1 MTRRELLAILA
12 CGRPASVPERAAHY
26 LWRQQSPDGGW
37 HSTTYGLL
45 RSGQSLTPF
54 VLEALLRVPDPPRDG
69 VERAVAFLNH
79 HVNADGAL
87 GLANP
92 LLSDYPNYATAL
104 TVRAFVR
111 LGRDVT
117 PLVRYLR
124 QQQFS
129 EENGWT
135 GDHPAYGA
143 WGMGGDAPQ
152 PPHLQHV
159 DLSMTR
165 YVLEALTA
173 ASATPKDPVLQQARV
188 FLDRC
193 RNPDG
198 GFHFTT
204 VVLEANKAGP
214 DRSYGTATADGILS
228 LQAIGAS
235 SDTPRRWLHTHHRT
249 DAVPGFAT
257 PTRQRWAQGLR
268 FYYAAAVAAAAPEL
282 PVAPLVGPPRPD
294 GSFANP
300 EPIVKEDDPLIA
312 TAFALRAS
320 TAGAARERPE
330 G

>member
-1 MTRRELLAILA
+1 VTRRELLALLA
-12 CGRPASVPERAAHY
+12 CGRPASGSERAPHY
-26 LWRQQSPDGGW
+26 LWTQQSPDGGW

-54 VLEALLRVPDPPRDG
+54 VLEALLRLPSPPGDR
-69 VERAVAFLNH
+69 VERAVRFLAQHINT
-79 HVNADGAL
+79 DGAL

-104 TVRAFVR
+104 TVQAFVR
-111 LGRDVT
+111 RGRDVT
-117 PLVRYLR
+117 RLVRYLR

-129 EENGWT
+129 EENGWSP
-135 GDHPAYGA
+135 DHPAYGA
-143 WGMGGDAPQ
+143 WGMGGGEPPQ

-165 YVLEALTA
+165 HVLEALATA
-173 ASATPKDPVLQQARV
+173 GATPKDPALQQAQV

-193 RNPDG
+193 RNVDG

-214 DRSYGTATADGILS
+214 DGSYGTPTADGILS

-235 SDTPRRWLHTHHRT
+235 PDAPRRWLRTHHRT
-249 DAVPGFAT
+249 DVVPGFAA
-257 PTRQRWAQGLR
+257 PVRQRWAQGLR

-282 PVAPLVGPPRPD
+282 PVTPLLGAQRPD
-294 GSFANP
+294 GSFVNS

-312 TAFALRAS
+312 TAFALRAFHS
-320 TAGAARERPE
+320 E

>member
-1 MTRRELLAILA
+1 MTRRELLALLA
-12 CGRPASVPERAAHY
+12 CGRPASLPERAAHY
-26 LWRQQSPDGGW
+26 LWSQQSPDGGW

-45 RSGQSLTPF
+45 RSGQSLAPF
-54 VLEALLRVPDPPRDG
+54 VLEALLRLPDPPRNR
-69 VERAVAFLNH
+69 VERAVAFLDRQINPG
-79 HVNADGAL
+79 GAL

-104 TVRAFVR
+104 AVRALLR

-143 WGMGGDAPQ
+143 WGMGGDAPR
-152 PPHLQHV
+152 PPQLQHV

-165 YVLEALTA
+165 HVLEALTA
-173 ASATPKDPVLQQARV
+173 AGATPADPALQQAGV
-188 FLDRC
+188 FVNRC
-193 RNPDG
+193 RNADG

-228 LQAIGAS
+228 LQALGAS
-235 SDTPRRWLHTHHRT
+235 SDAPRRWLRTYHRT
-249 DAVPGFAT
+249 DAAPGFPS

-282 PVAPLVGPPRPD
+282 PVGPLVGAPRPD

-312 TAFALRAS
+312 TPFALRAVLR
-320 TAGAARERPE
+320 GP
-330 G
+330 GPLL

>member
-1 MTRRELLAILA
+1 MTRRQLLAIFA
-12 CGRPASVPERAAHY
+12 CGRPASVSERAARY
-26 LWRQQSPDGGW
+26 LWSQQSPDGGW

-54 VLEALLRVPDPPRDG
+54 VLEALLRLADPPRYR
-69 VERAVAFLNH
+69 VERAVAFLDH
-79 HVNADGAL
+79 HINADGAL

-92 LLSDYPNYATAL
+92 LLADYPNYATAL
-104 TVRAFVR
+104 AVRAFLR

-143 WGMGGDAPQ
+143 WGMGGVPPQ

-165 YVLEALTA
+165 YVLEAL
-173 ASATPKDPVLQQARV
+173 SAVGATQADPALQQAGV
-188 FLDRC
+188 FLNRC
-193 RNPDG
+193 RNADG
-198 GFHFTT
+198 GFQFTT

-214 DRSYGTATADGILS
+214 DRSYGTATADGVLS
-228 LQAIGAS
+228 LQAIGVS
-235 SDTPRRWLHTHHRT
+235 SDGPRRWLRTHHRT
-249 DAVPGFAT
+249 DAVPGFVT
-257 PTRQRWAQGLR
+257 PARQRWAQGLR

-282 PVAPLVGPPRPD
+282 TVAPLIGAPRSD

-312 TAFALRAS
+312 TAFALRA
-320 TAGAARERPE
+320 ALRAL
-330 G
+330 

>member
-1 MTRRELLAILA
+1 MTRRQLLAFA
-12 CGRPASVPERAAHY
+12 CGRPASLPERAARY
-26 LWRQQSPDGGW
+26 LWSQQSPDGGW

-45 RSGQSLTPF
+45 RSGQSLTAF
-54 VLEALLRVPDPPRDG
+54 VLEALLRLPDPPRHR
-69 VERAVAFLNH
+69 VERAVAFLDRQLNP
-79 HVNADGAL
+79 DGAL
-87 GLANP
+87 GLSNP

-104 TVRAFVR
+104 AVRAFVR
-111 LGRDVT
+111 LGRDAT

-135 GDHPAYGA
+135 PDHPAYGA
-143 WGMGGDAPQ
+143 WGMGGGVAPE

-165 YVLEALTA
+165 YVLEALA
-173 ASATPKDPVLQQARV
+173 AAGATPADPALQQAGV
-188 FLDRC
+188 FLNRC
-193 RNPDG
+193 RNADG
-198 GFHFTT
+198 GFQFTT

-214 DRSYGTATADGILS
+214 GRSYGTATADGVLS

-235 SDTPRRWLHTHHRT
+235 SDGARRWLRTHHRT
-249 DAVPGFAT
+249 DAAPGFDA
-257 PTRQRWAQGLR
+257 PSRQRWAQGLR

-282 PVAPLVGPPRPD
+282 PVAPLLGAARSD

-300 EPIVKEDDPLIA
+300 ESIVKEDDPLIA
-312 TAFALRAS
+312 TTFALRAL
-320 TAGAARERPE
+320 TASAARRSE